1 MSAFPTTV
9 ALAKGAAAAAPILAR
24 ARSALGLARR
34 TGWPLT
40 FVAVVLGWQTA
51 LFLALEWGAADLV
64 AYAGVH
70 VAGCGAPR
78 TFVDWT
84 SYEVPAAYPSESA
97 AYRPN
102 STTPPMEICVAMY
115 TES

>member
-1 MSAFPTTV
+1 VVTV
-9 ALAKGAAAAAPILAR
+9 KDA
-24 ARSALGLARR
+24 R
-34 TGWPLT
+34 TGELEDD
-40 FVAVVLGWQTA
+40 VAG
-51 LFLALEWGAADLV
+51 WGA
-64 AYAGVH
+64 
-70 VAGCGAPR
+70 PK